1 MSQSATLQR
10 VQAVDFYGRLEE
22 EVREHSQGTALLF
35 LYCAGDSSR
44 LEAEL
49 SEVQSF
55 VDQLSGDNGKVLQD
69 ANNGVMAITLPGY
82 SLDAAHYQALLLKQ
96 HLQGR
101 LGEADPRITLAA
113 LTETPSMQTM
123 KQMAE
128 STRLSTSSDIHIF
141 TQEEA
146 DREQNRILIVDQDAT
161 VREFLQIRLAMQ
173 GYETLEALDGL
184 EALELI
190 AKWEPDLVL
199 TELNLHG
206 IDGLPFIHHIQ
217 QLDVKESPKIVV
229 LTEKRVEQTIS
240 QCFQNGVDD
249 YVTKPFSPVELDARI
264 RRCLH

>member
-1 MSQSATLQR
+1 MTQSATLQR
-10 VQAVDFYGRLEE
+10 EQAVDFYSRLEE
-22 EVREHSQGTALLF
+22 EVREHRSNTALLF
-35 LYCAGDSSR
+35 LYCAGTAPGIDEQ
-44 LEAEL
+44 LE
-49 SEVQSF
+49 EVQSY
-55 VDQLSGDNGKVLQD
+55 VDQLAGDGGRVTQDPNTGVL
-69 ANNGVMAITLPGY
+69 AVTLQGY
-82 SLDAAHYQALLLKQ
+82 SLDEAHYQALLLKL
-96 HLQGR
+96 HLNAWAGK
-101 LGEADPRITLAA
+101 ADPRITLAA
-113 LTETPSMQTM
+113 LTEPPSPQSM

-128 STRLSTSSDIHIF
+128 AARLSTSSDIHIF
-141 TQEEA
+141 TQE
-146 DREQNRILIVDQDAT
+146 DTGQGQNRILIVDQDAT

-173 GYETLEALDGL
+173 GYETLEAVDGL

-190 AKWEPDLVL
+190 PKWEPDLVL

-217 QLDVKESPKIVV
+217 QLEVKEPPKIVV